1 MTSSAGS
8 PPEYVIDPDTLRE
21 TVTDIAAVTSHIAD
35 LKASGETGDAERV
48 SWLRIVGRL
57 AEAEELGWHMLID
70 RGGANQHH
78 TVTEPLPFAA
88 VSAALRLAHVL
99 HWQKDFNTAEALFDA
114 AFDSADIAA
123 KNGTESS
130 TLAHILIAFTWQH
143 RGKLRYDQGRF
154 TDARD
159 CFTRA
164 LNIRESLSR
173 PTDELESSRLAIK
186 AATTRLNQTD

>member
-48 SWLRIVGRL
+48 SWLRIASRL

-70 RGGANQHH
+70 RGGADQHRA
-78 TVTEPLPFAA
+78 VTEPLPFAA
-88 VSAALRLAHVL
+88 VSAALRLAHIL
-99 HWQKDFNTAEALFDA
+99 HWREDFNTAEALFDA
-114 AFDSADIAA
+114 AFDSTDIAA
-123 KNGTESS
+123 KKADKSS
-130 TLAHILIAFTWQH
+130 TIAHILIAFTWQH

-154 TDARD
+154 ADARD

-164 LNIRESLSR
+164 LGIRKRHNR
-173 PTDELESSRLAIK
+173 PADELESSLLAIN
-186 AATTRLNQTD
+186 AATARLNQAD